1 MENIFCGYYD
11 EETEQ
16 DVPLQPNISEAIT
29 FFKSFI
35 WENENSESAMKILF
49 FQALGD
55 NEASLQI
62 SCLEK
67 SLWCIST
74 SVSIRRRFLGP
85 FFKRNTF
92 KIFID
97 KNEDETE
104 NIIRL
109 FYDSSPH
116 KFAAFLKNSKG
127 EAVRGGT
134 HLISL

>member
-11 EETEQ
+11 EEAEQ

-29 FFKSFI
+29 FFKGFI
-35 WENENSESAMKILF
+35 WGNESSESAMKILF
-49 FQALGD
+49 FQSLGD

-116 KFAAFLKNSKG
+116 EFAAFLKNSKG
-127 EAVRGGT
+127 
-134 HLISL
+134 

>member
-1 MENIFCGYYD
+1 MENVFCGYYD

-29 FFKSFI
+29 FFNNFI

-97 KNEDETE
+97 KNENETE

-127 EAVRGGT
+127 
-134 HLISL
+134 

>member
-11 EETEQ
+11 EEAEQ

-29 FFKSFI
+29 FFKGFI
-35 WENENSESAMKILF
+35 WGNESSESAMKILF
-49 FQALGD
+49 FQSLGD

-67 SLWCIST
+67 KFWCISA
-74 SVSIRRRFLGP
+74 SASIRRRFLGP
-85 FFKRNTF
+85 FFKRSTF

-116 KFAAFLKNSKG
+116 EFAAFLKNSKG
-127 EAVRGGT
+127 
-134 HLISL
+134 

>member
-11 EETEQ
+11 EEAEQ

-29 FFKSFI
+29 FFKGFI
-35 WENENSESAMKILF
+35 WGNESSESAMKILF

-67 SLWCIST
+67 KLWCISA
-74 SVSIRRRFLGP
+74 SASIRRRFLGP
-85 FFKRNTF
+85 FFKRSTF

-116 KFAAFLKNSKG
+116 EFAAFLKNSKG
-127 EAVRGGT
+127 
-134 HLISL
+134 

>member
-35 WENENSESAMKILF
+35 WENGNSESAMKILF

-127 EAVRGGT
+127 
-134 HLISL
+134 

>member
-16 DVPLQPNISEAIT
+16 DVPLQPNISEATT

-62 SCLEK
+62 SWLEK

-74 SVSIRRRFLGP
+74 SVSIRRRFLGS

-127 EAVRGGT
+127 
-134 HLISL
+134 

>member
-29 FFKSFI
+29 FFKSFT

-104 NIIRL
+104 SIIRL

-127 EAVRGGT
+127 
-134 HLISL
+134 

>member
-16 DVPLQPNISEAIT
+16 DVPLQPNISEATT

-85 FFKRNTF
+85 FVKRNTF

-116 KFAAFLKNSKG
+116 KFAAYLKNSKG
-127 EAVRGGT
+127 
-134 HLISL
+134 

>member
-11 EETEQ
+11 EEAEQ

-29 FFKSFI
+29 FFKDFI
-35 WENENSESAMKILF
+35 WENKSSESAMKILF
-49 FQALGD
+49 FQALGG

-67 SLWCIST
+67 KLWCIST

-85 FFKRNTF
+85 FFKRSTF

-116 KFAAFLKNSKG
+116 EFAAFLKNSKG
-127 EAVRGGT
+127 
-134 HLISL
+134 